1 MTDLGLVMALGCCC
15 GWRWGCSEG
24 GSCVGSDEVVVVF
37 GMVVSFL
44 GRPWRRGAVL
54 MRFSV
59 NGLWGAG
66 AGGAEMIL
74 LSMVSK
80 CVESVWRPGSMLMD
94 GLRALM

>member
-1 MTDLGLVMALGCCC
+1 MGSGL
-15 GWRWGCSEG
+15 E
-24 GSCVGSDEVVVVF
+24 VVVF

-59 NGLWGAG
+59 SGLWGAG
-66 AGGAEMIL
+66 AGGAEIML

-80 CVESVWRPGSMLMD
+80 CVESV
-94 GLRALM
+94 